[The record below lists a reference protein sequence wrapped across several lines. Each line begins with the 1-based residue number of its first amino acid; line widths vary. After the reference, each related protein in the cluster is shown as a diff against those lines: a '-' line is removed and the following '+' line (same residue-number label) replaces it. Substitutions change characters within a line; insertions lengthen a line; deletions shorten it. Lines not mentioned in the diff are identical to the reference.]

1 MNKTIVLVGFMGSGK
16 SRLGAYAAKQ
26 LGLGFAD
33 TDLLVEKTA
42 GMSIRDIFASQ
53 GEEAFRKLETE
64 TLRQCC
70 LEGEML
76 LATGGGIVKS
86 QDNLN
91 LIRSLGGRIVWL
103 KATPQQI
110 YERLRNDETRPLLAA
125 VQGEAR
131 RERIENMMNEREVLY
146 RTAADLVFDEQ
157 GIPVCELGERFTAW
171 LNEKIMEKD

>member
-1 MNKTIVLVGFMGSGK
+1 
-16 SRLGAYAAKQ
+16 
-26 LGLGFAD
+26 
-33 TDLLVEKTA
+33 
-42 GMSIRDIFASQ
+42 
-53 GEEAFRKLETE
+53 
-64 TLRQCC
+64 
-70 LEGEML
+70 ML

-110 YERLRNDETRPLLAA
+110 YERLRNDETRPLLAD

-131 RERIENMMNEREVLY
+131 RERIESMMNDREILY

-157 GIPVCELGERFTAW
+157 GIPVRELGERFTAW

>member
-1 MNKTIVLVGFMGSGK
+1 MNKTIVLIGFMGSGK
-16 SRLGAYAAKQ
+16 SRLGEYAAKR

-110 YERLRNDETRPLLAA
+110 YERLRHDEPRALGADLQAEP
-125 VQGEAR
+125 R
-131 RERIENMMNEREVLY
+131 RERMRRRMYARE
-146 RTAADLVFDEQ
+146 
-157 GIPVCELGERFTAW
+157 
-171 LNEKIMEKD
+171 IM